1 MQKILLL
8 AGDFTEDYETMVPF
22 QALSMLG
29 YQVDAVCP
37 DKKEGEFI
45 KTAVHDFE
53 GDQTYTEKP
62 GHLFR
67 INKTFDEVE
76 FDDYIGLFITGG
88 RAPEYIRMNHKV
100 LSLVKCFMK
109 SGKPVAAICHAV
121 QVLTAAEVVCGRTM
135 TCYPALA
142 AEVKLAGGN
151 YVEVPM
157 DETVIDGNLITAPAW
172 PGNIAILRDFAK
184 ALGCE
189 FIFRP

>member
-37 DKKEGEFI
+37 GKKAGEFI
-45 KTAVHDFE
+45 KTAIHDFE

-62 GHLFR
+62 GHLFKLT
-67 INKTFDEVE
+67 KTFDEVD

-88 RAPEYIRMNHKV
+88 RSPEYIRMDHKV
-100 LSLVKCFMK
+100 ISLVKCFVR
-109 SGKPVAAICHAV
+109 SGKPV
-121 QVLTAAEVVCGRTM
+121 CGRKL

-151 YVEVPM
+151 YIEVAP
-157 DETVIDGNLITAPAW
+157 DEAVVDCNLITSPAW
-172 PGNIAILRDFAK
+172 PGNTAILREFAK

>member
-37 DKKEGEFI
+37 GKKAGEFI
-45 KTAVHDFE
+45 KTAIHDFE

-62 GHLFR
+62 GHLFKLT
-67 INKTFDEVE
+67 KTFDEVD

-88 RAPEYIRMNHKV
+88 RSPEYIRMDHKV
-100 LSLVKCFMK
+100 ISLVKCFVR
-109 SGKPVAAICHAV
+109 SGKPVAAICHAA
-121 QVLTAAEVVCGRTM
+121 QVLTAAD
-135 TCYPALA
+135 
-142 AEVKLAGGN
+142 VKLAGGN
-151 YVEVPM
+151 YIEVAP
-157 DETVIDGNLITAPAW
+157 DEAVVDCNLITSPAW
-172 PGNIAILRDFAK
+172 PGNTAILREFAK

>member
-37 DKKEGEFI
+37 GKKAGEFI
-45 KTAVHDFE
+45 KTAIHDFE

-62 GHLFR
+62 GHLFKLT
-67 INKTFDEVE
+67 KTFDEVD

-88 RAPEYIRMNHKV
+88 RSPEYIRMDHKV
-100 LSLVKCFMK
+100 ISLVKCFVR
-109 SGKPVAAICHAV
+109 SGKPVAAICHAA
-121 QVLTAAEVVCGRTM
+121 QVLTAADVVCGN
-135 TCYPALA
+135 YI
-142 AEVKLAGGN
+142 EVA
-151 YVEVPM
+151 P
-157 DETVIDGNLITAPAW
+157 DEAVVDCNLITSPAW
-172 PGNIAILRDFAK
+172 PGNTAILREFAK